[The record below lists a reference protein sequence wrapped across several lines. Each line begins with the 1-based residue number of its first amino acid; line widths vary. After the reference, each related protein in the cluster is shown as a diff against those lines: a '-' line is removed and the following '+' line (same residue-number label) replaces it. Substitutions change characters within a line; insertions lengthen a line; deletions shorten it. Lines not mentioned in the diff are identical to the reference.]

1 MCVRASANQHK
12 PRGLYLQLKDLICLD
27 KRFIILI
34 SNKKS
39 GKMSVSEQR
48 RQRRLAHNA
57 KRYAGTYRAIPKLEW
72 ERLVASQFG
81 TPDWATLYPLNAK
94 GGPAGLLT
102 PRMACKLFNDA
113 VFIIG
118 KSEESPKFLQDKLP
132 ESSHKF
138 YKKKQ
143 WRKQLLEASRR
154 VTCRIAKGLDFGVNS
169 TAEEL
174 FVHVLLA
181 NAFEMGW
188 NRCREEWE
196 ALPESDKDRDFNRVA
211 RLAANEE
218 INALYRGESTG
229 DSSRMKEWFKC
240 YKADEA
246 TTTNHFM
253 YEVDLST
260 FTGEDDED
268 DA

>member
-1 MCVRASANQHK
+1 
-12 PRGLYLQLKDLICLD
+12 
-27 KRFIILI
+27 
-34 SNKKS
+34 
-39 GKMSVSEQR
+39 MSVSEER

-72 ERLVASQFG
+72 ERLTASQFG
-81 TPDWATLYPLNAK
+81 SPDWASMYPLNAK

-102 PRMACKLFNDA
+102 PRMACKLFHDA
-113 VFIIG
+113 VFIIN
-118 KSEESPKFLQDKLP
+118 KSDENVKFLQDKIP
-132 ESSHKF
+132 EACHKF

-143 WRKQLLEASRR
+143 WRKQLFECARR
-154 VTCRIAKGLDFGVNS
+154 VTCRIAKGLDFSPNCIG
-169 TAEEL
+169 EDL

-188 NRCREEWE
+188 NRCRDEWE

-218 INALYRGESTG
+218 INALYRGESTS

-240 YKADEA
+240 YKSDEA
-246 TTTNHFM
+246 TLTNHFL
-253 YEVDLST
+253 YEVDLSA
-260 FTGEDDED
+260 FAGDDDDD